1 MPLDIP
7 ERVSFGLNVKKPAEL
22 ETRPVGVLLEGIRD
36 GTWREPVLQ
45 MRSLPHD
52 GDEQQK
58 EKKKLPYVTWSGLFS
73 HRAKSG
79 LQIHSGLIGIDL
91 DYLSATDCTK
101 AVQDAVADQFCLA
114 AYKSARGGGVRLLFR
129 IPSCDADQHDAVFE
143 QVAEHVRN
151 TYGHEADPS
160 ARDVSRASFVS
171 FDEGLWC
178 YPNALVLPVV
188 LDMSHSDSTQKKRLH
203 RCVTSTSSTRGMEVA
218 TWVRMG
224 KLHVGDQ
231 VKPDGTVYTHSKL
244 LKLGKAMALH
254 ARRIDHNL
262 TTRDFEEA
270 TRAWFA
276 AHERKG
282 LQLRGKLAEY
292 RDELR
297 QGAEDARRKDWFDG
311 CADKWTR
318 WTRHPEYPV
327 RPRDRLLFAIRKH
340 CEESGST
347 GFFLGAR
354 DAGLVLGKTYRTGA
368 RRLAELVEN
377 GQLKLLTV
385 PNEWQPFNAYEYRLM
400 ESPMATDRPTAA
412 IVANSESTQ
421 SATGRGANESYFP
434 VQSRGSF
441 VAASDQTN
449 LNLLDEAPLSDRLR
463 ALRN

>member
-1 MPLDIP
+1 MPLNIP
-7 ERVSFGLNVKKPAEL
+7 EKVSFGLNIKKPAEL
-22 ETRPVGVLLEGIRD
+22 ATRTAGELLEGIRD
-36 GTWREPVLQ
+36 GIWREPILR
-45 MRSLPHD
+45 MRSLPYD
-52 GDEQQK
+52 CAEQRK
-58 EKKKLPYVTWSGLFS
+58 AKLKLPYATWSGLFS
-73 HRAKSG
+73 HKSISG
-79 LQIHSGLIGIDL
+79 LQRHSGLIGIDL
-91 DYLSATDCTK
+91 DDLSAADCTK
-101 AVQDAVADQFCLA
+101 SLQDAVADPYCLA
-114 AYKSARGGGVRLLFR
+114 EYRSARGHGVRLLFR
-129 IPSCDADQHDAVFE
+129 IPPCTATQHDAVFE

-151 TYGHEADPS
+151 TYGHEADAS
-160 ARDVSRASFVS
+160 GCDVSRASFVS
-171 FDEGLWC
+171 FDKGLWC
-178 YPNALVLPVV
+178 YPNAMVLPVV
-188 LDMSHSDSTQKKRLH
+188 LDLSHSDSTQATPLH
-203 RCVTSTSSTRGMEVA
+203 RCVTSTDNTSETVIL
-218 TWVRMG
+218 TWIRMG
-224 KLHVGDQ
+224 KLHVGDR

-244 LKLGKAMALH
+244 LKLGMAMALRAH
-254 ARRIDHNL
+254 RINHNL
-262 TTRDFEEA
+262 TMRDFEEA

-282 LQLRGKLAEY
+282 LRLRGNLAEY